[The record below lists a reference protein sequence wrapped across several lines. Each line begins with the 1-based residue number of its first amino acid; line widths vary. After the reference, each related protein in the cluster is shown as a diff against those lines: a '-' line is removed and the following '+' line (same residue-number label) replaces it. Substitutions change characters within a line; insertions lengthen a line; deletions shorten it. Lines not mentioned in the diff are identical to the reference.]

1 MSIEQDLA
9 TIAHQEQLLHFRE
22 FSSEFA
28 WQLVDLFR
36 QQAAKLVPPMSFE
49 VQVAGRTLASCS
61 TQDAPA
67 SQADWI
73 RRKRNSVLRF
83 GRSSYALGL
92 ELEQTGQTMEQRHGL
107 PVVDYAMH
115 GGGFPILL
123 TGTGLVGTIIAS
135 GLPQRDDHIF
145 VVTALA
151 QLTGIE
157 VPQLI

>member
-1 MSIEQDLA
+1 
-9 TIAHQEQLLHFRE
+9 
-22 FSSEFA
+22 
-28 WQLVDLFR
+28 
-36 QQAAKLVPPMSFE
+36 
-49 VQVAGRTLASCS
+49 CS

-92 ELEQTGQTMEQRHGL
+92 ELEQIGQTMEQRHGL

-145 VVTALA
+145 VITALA

-157 VPQLI
+157 VPQLT